1 MRFSARREEKAQC
14 RRLSHQ
20 CGKSSG
26 LNPDLVVTVGSI
38 NTKETEALEQAHI
51 PVVAVNP
58 KTLADVYAAIKCI
71 GQATGTDAQA
81 DIITETMQAEI
92 EVTENALTKS
102 NNRPKTLILHG
113 VSPLYTTNPD
123 SYIAEAITLAGA
135 YYLIKTNLPGSVISP
150 EALLLNPPDV
160 IICSPELVAPISAL
174 PGFAQG
180 IPAVKDH
187 RFYTD
192 AALIDRPGPR
202 LPQAIDHLARYL
214 HPEAFPV
221 VKSPVPAAAK
231 SK

>member
-1 MRFSARREEKAQC
+1 MRFSARREEKAER
-14 RRLSHQ
+14 RRLSISAE
-20 CGKSSG
+20 KVLV

-58 KTLADVYAAIKCI
+58 KTLADVYAAIKLI

-81 DIITETMQAEI
+81 DVITQTMQAEI

-102 NNRPKTLILHG
+102 TNRPKTLILHG

-135 YYLIKTNLPGSVISP
+135 DYLVKMNLPGSVISP

-180 IPAVKDH
+180 IPAVKNH

-202 LPQAIDHLARYL
+202 LPQAIDRFARYL
-214 HPEAFPV
+214 HPEAFPAP
-221 VKSPVPAAAK
+221 KFPAPAAK
-231 SK
+231 PK